1 MIEQTLFPV
10 IEVPAIGQLGDELKE
25 RENVEAVLDTGY
37 KFIMRED
44 NGKILSCMTSD
55 YKLVDNKQII
65 DTATPILKQHKAEL
79 KEAVSLGDG
88 QKTVWKWIIP
98 DVKMQVAKDDFMN
111 PEIIIKNSYD
121 GSMQVHI
128 LSGAFRLVCSN
139 GMIIGNVIDK
149 HNYRH
154 NVNSL
159 NIDNLDESIERTII
173 QARKVSEDFPMLK
186 DKKLRQK
193 HIIELIKLFPS
204 TMSEFI
210 TQYLVANKPKDYWDL
225 FNCATYLTSH
235 KMNRKYNTTHRLE
248 SQIYPNVSKWAKS

>member
-10 IEVPAIGQLGDELKE
+10 KEVPAYFEHTTNNGKLSKELETGHKFIV
-25 RENVEAVLDTGY
+25 REDTG
-37 KFIMRED
+37 KV
-44 NGKILSCMTSD
+44 LSCMTND

-139 GMIIGNVIDK
+139 GMIIGNVINK

>member
-10 IEVPAIGQLGDELKE
+10 KEYPAYHEAGTWAKSDEN
-25 RENVEAVLDTGY
+25 ENLNNTGY
-37 KFIMRED
+37 KFIVRED
-44 NGKILSCMTSD
+44 TGKVLSCMTND

-98 DVKMQVAKDDFMN
+98 DVKMKVAKDDFMN

-139 GMIIGNVIDK
+139 GMIIGNVINK

-154 NVNSL
+154 NINSL
-159 NIDNLDESIERTII
+159 NIDNLDESIENTII
-173 QARKVSEDFPMLK
+173 QARKVAEEFPILK

-193 HIIELIKLFPS
+193 HIIELVKLFPS

-210 TQYLVANKPKDYWDL
+210 TQYLIANKPKDYWDL

-235 KMNRKYNTTHRLE
+235 KMNRKYNTTHRLK
-248 SQIYPNVSKWAKS
+248 SQIYPNITKWARS

>member
-10 IEVPAIGQLGDELKE
+10 KEVPAYFEHTTNNNKLSKELE
-25 RENVEAVLDTGY
+25 TGH
-37 KFIMRED
+37 KFIVRED
-44 NGKILSCMTSD
+44 TNKVLSCMTND

-139 GMIIGNVIDK
+139 GMIIGNVINK

-154 NVNSL
+154 NINSL
-159 NIDNLDESIERTII
+159 NIDNLDESIENTII
-173 QARKVSEDFPMLK
+173 QARKVAEEFPMLK

-193 HIIELIKLFPS
+193 HIVELIKLFPS

-210 TQYLVANKPKDYWDL
+210 TQYLIANKPKDYWDL

-248 SQIYPNVSKWAKS
+248 SQIYPNVTKWARS